1 MVDPFLRKNS
11 DDQAWAQW
19 ATTPESASVVP
30 VQNQSSVASPAQPSV
45 PAPAQPV
52 SPTSKQVAPKGKTLS
67 LKTILFGCLWFFV
80 VLVGIG
86 ALVLY
91 MMVQNPDQY
100 SNIGLD
106 RATIQVLL
114 QTFALLFFG
123 VLFFLGFGLL
133 LVNGYK
139 FITVKNKPRLW
150 YMMLSIIGFVVL
162 LFSIWTGAAVLN
174 GISNLE
180 VSRGVDASSLVVPYL
195 LLQSGPTNILTNP
208 DLALIA
214 PASMAFQINGP
225 LFTRQVLPALGPVD
239 VQSVTMTCGNGT
251 TLTMNANGNFDWSC
265 TYFTKGEYPITLSVT
280 HINRQTTETLTNTYE
295 IWSLPFVSEIV
306 VSVQDGEVVPGVWEL
321 IAGKAPRKI
330 TWDASAVFRDL
341 GLPDYRIV
349 WDMDGDGQNDAEN
362 VSDVTWI
369 YNEPKLYNVVVRFPG
384 INTFAYTFPLRIE
397 QPDVPICILSATQIQ
412 WTNYRIQ
419 AQMTWRTARI
429 DAYNFSI
436 LDIANNRSVVTRQQS
451 TTNTIDY
458 NFPGQWLYAIKL
470 DFVTSDGRPGSCESQ
485 NLPVGQAD
493 FTINYDVFYR
503 TTSESSWTKVD
514 DNTPVRF
521 DGSTLTIQELPTI
534 VQIRI
539 TDIQPISTT
548 ANTALFFNET
558 AILASNDNVFE
569 FRVNQRNDN
578 TVQVVVDDS
587 VRNAKTEQTIA
598 IVVDQ
603 APIVGKLDIRP
614 DTVGNDPFVVT
625 FDASTTVLSDQN
637 DEIVYFSRDF
647 GDGIVKPNV
656 SQSVITHTYRYNY
669 DTENGVFKPS
679 VEILTKKWR
688 SIIIRPSDDIIVKK
702 AVDEVVI
709 RVDSH
714 PTQLAKIGD
723 DVQFS
728 LDISGLPEKIVWD
741 FGDGNTLEFP
751 WRQWVSVSHAFTE
764 NKEYS
769 IKAIVTYENQP
780 SIEWR
785 IVLKVQ

>member
-11 DDQAWAQW
+11 DEQAPGQW
-19 ATTPESASVVP
+19 
-30 VQNQSSVASPAQPSV
+30 
-45 PAPAQPV
+45 APAQQTSSPSVQNETPV
-52 SPTSKQVAPKGKTLS
+52 QQPIASPQSPTAAASKQVAPKGKVLS
-67 LKTILFGCLWFFV
+67 LRTVLFGCLWFFV

-100 SNIGLD
+100 SSIGLD

-150 YMMLSIIGFVVL
+150 YMMLSVIGFVVL
-162 LFSIWTGAAVLN
+162 LFSIWAGAAVLN

-180 VSRGVDASSLVVPYL
+180 VNRGVDASSLVVPYL

-208 DLALIA
+208 DLTLIA
-214 PASMAFQINGP
+214 PASMVFQINGP
-225 LFTRQVLPALGPVD
+225 VFNRQVAPTLGPVD
-239 VQSVTMTCGNGT
+239 IQTVTMTCGNGT
-251 TLTMNANGNFDWSC
+251 TLTMNANGSFDGSC
-265 TYFTKGEYPITLSVT
+265 TYFNKGEYPITLSVT
-280 HINRQTTETLTNTYE
+280 HVNRQTTETLTNTYE
-295 IWSLPFVSEIV
+295 MWSLPFVSEIA
-306 VSVQDGEVVPGVWEL
+306 VSVQDGEVISGVGEL
-321 IAGKAPRKI
+321 VAGKAPRKI

-349 WDMDGDGQNDAEN
+349 WDMDGDGKNDAEN
-362 VSDVTWI
+362 VSDITWI

-419 AQMTWRTARI
+419 AEMTWRTARI
-429 DAYNFSI
+429 DAYSFSV
-436 LDIANNRSVVTRQQS
+436 LDITDNRTVVGTQQS
-451 TTNTIDY
+451 STNTIDY
-458 NFPGQWLYAIKL
+458 NFPGQGLYAIKL
-470 DFVTSDGRPGSCESQ
+470 DFVTSDGRPWSCESQ
-485 NLPVGQAD
+485 NLPIGQAD
-493 FTINYDVFYR
+493 FSINYDIFYR
-503 TTSESSWTKVD
+503 APSDASWNKVD
-514 DNTPVRF
+514 ETTPVIF
-521 DGSTLTIQELPTI
+521 DGKTLTIQELPTV

-539 TDIQPISTT
+539 ADIQPISAT
-548 ANTALFFNET
+548 ANTALFFNGA
-558 AILASNDNVFE
+558 AILASNDNIFE
-569 FRVNQRNDN
+569 LRVNKREDN
-578 TVQVVVDDS
+578 TIKIVVDDP
-587 VRNAKTEQTIA
+587 VRSAKTEQDISV
-598 IVVDQ
+598 IIDQ
-603 APIVGKLDIRP
+603 APVVGKLVIRP
-614 DTVGNDPFVVT
+614 DTVGNDPFTVT
-625 FDASTTVLSDQN
+625 FDASTTVLSDSS
-637 DEIVYFSRDF
+637 DEIVYFSWNF
-647 GDGIVKPNV
+647 GDWIVKPNV
-656 SQSVITHTYRYNY
+656 SQSVIVHTYKYNY
-669 DTENGVFKPS
+669 ETENGVFKPS

-688 SIIIRPSDDIIVKK
+688 SITIRPSDDIIVKK

-714 PTQLAKIGD
+714 PAQVAKIGD
-723 DVQFS
+723 TVEFA

-751 WRQWVSVSHAFTE
+751 GRQWVSASHVFVE
-764 NKEYS
+764 NKDYS
-769 IKAIVTYENQP
+769 VKAIVTYENQP